1 MGNNYFSKYLATHFS
16 EIIADRIGYAG
27 WRQGANKGCISPRT
41 QVSSSKPLSPIDISR
56 ERRWIIN
63 RAESSDFGFPR
74 STMKYATV
82 LEGSFDPASGGERT
96 SVKMEL
102 TPPPPK
108 SPGWESTL
116 NYSRRSFGRMSFHVR
131 EGLTYPRAPFRVLRN
146 KRNCL
151 ETDKRER
158 YFHMDYYA
166 RLHLKFVIIY
176 YSANCAYLYQ
186 RDKIIS
192 NQTSFGWNRFKSI
205 TAKPRL
211 ISVLRERQ
219 SGPHFTILMM
229 ASLLD
234 RSAATLIK

>member
-102 TPPPPK
+102 TPPSAQKSRVRIHPK
-108 SPGWESTL
+108 LFAAIIRPDVL
-116 NYSRRSFGRMSFHVR
+116 SRSGGIDISYGHLFVSFGI
-131 EGLTYPRAPFRVLRN
+131 N
-146 KRNCL
+146 
-151 ETDKRER
+151 
-158 YFHMDYYA
+158 
-166 RLHLKFVIIY
+166 VI
-176 YSANCAYLYQ
+176 
-186 RDKIIS
+186 
-192 NQTSFGWNRFKSI
+192 
-205 TAKPRL
+205 
-211 ISVLRERQ
+211 V
-219 SGPHFTILMM
+219 
-229 ASLLD
+229 
-234 RSAATLIK
+234 